1 MYFSWEIGERQ
12 VRDWGEKAETGVK
25 KPEKRTKIRK
35 RICGFDVKFFIVKMY
50 LIGGFLSIR
59 RKKNTLLN
67 LVFYCNYNNMSLIKK
82 SKILVVD
89 DEMANRLLLHGIL
102 GPHGYEIFE
111 ASNGEEALEMVEKIK
126 PDLVLLDVVMPKKNG
141 FEVCQ
146 ALKSSNK
153 TKLIPVVM
161 LTSLDQLQDKLR
173 GVDLGADDYI
183 NKPFNLAELTTR
195 VKALLSL
202 KHYTDE
208 LEYVHDVLTSIANIV
223 ESRDYYTHNHCKNVV
238 KYSVAIAKMMNVSEE
253 DIEMIRLGAD
263 FHDIG
268 KIAIPDA
275 ILLKPGKLTPEE
287 FEVMKTHAAI
297 GAELLKPMKTME
309 KVLPLIRNHHEKL
322 DGSGYPDGWK
332 NDEIF
337 LPIRILSVVDI
348 YEALISKRT
357 YKDSMPPEKAFG
369 ILKEEADKGWWDIR
383 VIENLMAVISQDS
396 F

>member
-1 MYFSWEIGERQ
+1 
-12 VRDWGEKAETGVK
+12 
-25 KPEKRTKIRK
+25 
-35 RICGFDVKFFIVKMY
+35 
-50 LIGGFLSIR
+50 
-59 RKKNTLLN
+59 
-67 LVFYCNYNNMSLIKK
+67 MSLIKK

-238 KYSVAIAKMMNVSEE
+238 KYSVAIAEMMNVSEE

-275 ILLKPGKLTPEE
+275 ILLKPGKLTSEE

-322 DGSGYPDGWK
+322 DGTGYPDGWK
-332 NDEIF
+332 NDEIS

-357 YKDSMPPEKAFG
+357 YKDSMPPEKAFE
-369 ILKEEADKGWWDIR
+369 ILKEEATKGWWDIR
-383 VIENLMAVISQDS
+383 VIENLMAVIAQDI

>member
-1 MYFSWEIGERQ
+1 
-12 VRDWGEKAETGVK
+12 
-25 KPEKRTKIRK
+25 
-35 RICGFDVKFFIVKMY
+35 
-50 LIGGFLSIR
+50 
-59 RKKNTLLN
+59 
-67 LVFYCNYNNMSLIKK
+67 MSLIKK

-102 GPHGYEIFE
+102 GPHGYEIYE
-111 ASNGEEALEMVEKIK
+111 ASNGEEALELVEKIK

-195 VKALLSL
+195 VKALLAL

-253 DIEMIRLGAD
+253 DIEMIRLGAG

-287 FEVMKTHAAI
+287 FEGMKTHAAI

-309 KVLPLIRNHHEKL
+309 KVLPLIRNHHERL

-332 NDEIF
+332 GDEIS

-357 YKDSMPPEKAFG
+357 YKDSMAPEKAFG
-369 ILKEEADKGWWDIR
+369 ILKEEAGKGWWDMQ
-383 VIENLMAVISQDS
+383 VIENLIAVISQDT

>member
-1 MYFSWEIGERQ
+1 
-12 VRDWGEKAETGVK
+12 
-25 KPEKRTKIRK
+25 
-35 RICGFDVKFFIVKMY
+35 
-50 LIGGFLSIR
+50 
-59 RKKNTLLN
+59 
-67 LVFYCNYNNMSLIKK
+67 MSLIKK

-102 GPHGYEIFE
+102 GPHGYEIYE
-111 ASNGEEALEMVEKIK
+111 ASDGEEALEMVEKIK
-126 PDLVLLDVVMPKKNG
+126 PDLVLLDVVMPRKNG

-146 ALKSSNK
+146 VLKSSNK
-153 TKLIPVVM
+153 TKLIPIVM

-238 KYSVAIAKMMNVSEE
+238 KYSVAIAKIMNVSED
-253 DIEMIRLGAD
+253 DIEIIRLGAD

-268 KIAIPDA
+268 KIAIPDS
-275 ILLKPGKLTPEE
+275 ILLKPGKLTAEE
-287 FEVMKTHAAI
+287 FEVMKTHAAV

-322 DGSGYPDGWK
+322 DGTGYPDGWK
-332 NDEIF
+332 GDEIP

-357 YKDSMPPEKAFG
+357 YKDSMAPEKAFG
-369 ILKEEADKGWWDIR
+369 ILKEEAGKGWWDMR
-383 VIENLMAVISQDS
+383 VVENLMMVISQDT

>member
-1 MYFSWEIGERQ
+1 
-12 VRDWGEKAETGVK
+12 
-25 KPEKRTKIRK
+25 
-35 RICGFDVKFFIVKMY
+35 
-50 LIGGFLSIR
+50 
-59 RKKNTLLN
+59 
-67 LVFYCNYNNMSLIKK
+67 MSLIKK

-111 ASNGEEALEMVEKIK
+111 ASNGEEALEMVEKMK

-253 DIEMIRLGAD
+253 DIEMIRLGAG

-275 ILLKPGKLTPEE
+275 ILLKPGKLTTEE

-332 NDEIF
+332 NDEIS

-357 YKDSMPPEKAFG
+357 YKDSMLPEKAFG
-369 ILKEEADKGWWDIR
+369 ILKEESGKGWWDLR
-383 VIENLMAVISQDS
+383 VIENLVAVIAQDT

>member
-1 MYFSWEIGERQ
+1 
-12 VRDWGEKAETGVK
+12 
-25 KPEKRTKIRK
+25 
-35 RICGFDVKFFIVKMY
+35 
-50 LIGGFLSIR
+50 
-59 RKKNTLLN
+59 
-67 LVFYCNYNNMSLIKK
+67 MSLIKK

-102 GPHGYEIFE
+102 GPHGYEIYE
-111 ASNGEEALEMVEKIK
+111 ASDGEEALAQVEKIK

-146 ALKSSNK
+146 VLKSSNK

-208 LEYVHDVLTSIANIV
+208 LEYVYDVLTSIANIV

-253 DIEMIRLGAD
+253 EIEMIRLGAD

-275 ILLKPGKLTPEE
+275 ILLKPGKLSSDE

-297 GAELLKPMKTME
+297 GAELLRPMKTME

-332 NDEIF
+332 GDEIS

-357 YKDSMPPEKAFG
+357 YKDSMSSEKAFQ
-369 ILKEEADKGWWDIR
+369 ILKEEAGKGWWDMR
-383 VIENLMAVISQDS
+383 VIDNLIVVITQDN